1 MKSYVLQ
8 SYLIGALFV
17 VAGAAHF
24 AMPGVYE
31 KIVPP
36 YLPDKRRL
44 VEISGAFEI
53 LGGIGAFVPATRRP
67 AGWGL
72 IALLIAVF
80 PANVYMAT
88 EAAGRFASLPR
99 WALYARL
106 PLQLLLIRWVYE
118 TLVRRT
124 E

>member
-1 MKSYVLQ
+1 MKPSAFQPYA
-8 SYLIGALFV
+8 IAALFV
-17 VAGAAHF
+17 AAGAAHF
-24 AMPGVYE
+24 VWPGAYE

-36 YLPDKRRL
+36 YLPERRRL
-44 VEISGAFEI
+44 VEISGVFEI
-53 LGGIGAFVPATRRP
+53 LGGLGSALPATRLP

-72 IALLIAVF
+72 IALLVAVF

-88 EAAGRFASLPR
+88 AAARFGIPA

-106 PLQLLLIRWVYE
+106 PLQLLLIRWIYE
-118 TLVRRT
+118 TLVRRG

>member
-1 MKSYVLQ
+1 MNTSALQ
-8 SYLIGALFV
+8 RYAIAAIF
-17 VAGAAHF
+17 VAGGVAHF
-24 AMPGVYE
+24 AAPGIYE

-53 LGGIGAFVPATRRP
+53 LGGLGALVPATRQFS
-67 AGWGL
+67 GWGL

-80 PANVYMAT
+80 PANAYMAT
-88 EAAGRFASLPR
+88 DATRFDSIPR

-118 TLVRRT
+118 TLIRRAK
-124 E
+124 